1 MSVIEIKNEQAMLDF
16 GKQLALKLDVGL
28 LVYLVGDLG
37 AGKTT
42 LVRGVLRG
50 MGYEAAVKSP
60 TYNIVENYALEGK
73 QLYHF
78 DLYRIDDPEE
88 LEYMGIRDYLGPD
101 SICFVEWPEKGE
113 GVLPEADVIVQISI
127 YGEQRKVTINFKS
140 EK

>member
-101 SICFVEWPEKGE
+101 SNCFVEWTEKGE